1 MEQSLQGTSAPF
13 TSEDNRPPR
22 QTPGVVGDSAV
33 TVKGKTIF
41 RVAFYAS
48 LAGAAALVIGWP
60 TKKFRWLSGAYLTGI
75 GVMSARQMFLTKT
88 KEV

>member
-22 QTPGVVGDSAV
+22 QTPGVVGDSKL
-33 TVKGKTIF
+33 TVRGSTIF

-48 LAGAAALVIGWP
+48 LAGAAALIFGWP
-60 TKKFRWLSGAYLTGI
+60 TKKFRWLSGAYLTGV
-75 GVMSARQMFLTKT
+75 GVMGARQMFLSKN